1 MIQLAREAK
10 IPKEELDAI
19 QGTGYEG
26 RLSKK
31 DIKDYIEKKKRGD
44 MAEPKPASAVV
55 APAANKPSVA
65 VAPEPITPKTSPVA
79 SALLHSRLLLH
90 PNRLLLLPCTE
101 LK

>member
-1 MIQLAREAK
+1 M
-10 IPKEELDAI
+10 DAI

-44 MAEPKPASAVV
+44 MAEQKPASAVA
-55 APAANKPSVA
+55 APAASKPSVA
-65 VAPEPITPKTSPVA
+65 VAPEPITPKTSPAA
-79 SALLHSRLLLH
+79 SVPAAQSAATSS
-90 PNRLLLLPCTE
+90 NRLLLLPCLE